1 MTTPELPGPGLW
13 TTSVGSMPKPDY
25 ILKARSQYA
34 RKEIDR
40 AALKELEKKAT
51 REWIEFQDSIGT
63 DLVVDGE
70 QYRGDMVA

>member
-1 MTTPELPGPGLW
+1 MKTPELPGKGLW

-40 AALKELEKKAT
+40 DALRELE
-51 REWIEFQDSIGT
+51 
-63 DLVVDGE
+63 
-70 QYRGDMVA
+70 